1 MSRPILDAKGRR
13 RCKTIAFRMS
23 PAEADQLDLRVALS
37 GLSKQDFIAKSLL
50 EGTFTVV
57 ATTRMRKAVK
67 ERVGPVVAELRRI
80 RRAGD
85 MDDELVES
93 LETLSAFAGSFVPER
108 SPVEL
113 EDALIANLGMDDGLP
128 YQSSTVAQKHEPTR
142 KRTLSMNLSMMNSAR
157 RRAVLR
163 DYGLDHPLSEEEL
176 VERLVDVELRLSRLE
191 ALVSG
196 KNYPVNGP
204 RRPQSREVA

>member
-1 MSRPILDAKGRR
+1 MDAKGRR

-37 GLSKQDFIAKSLL
+37 GLSKQDFIARSLL

-128 YQSSTVAQKHEPTR
+128 YQSSTVAQKHEPNVR
-142 KRTLSMNLSMMNSAR
+142 RTLSMNLSMMNSAR

-204 RRPQSREVA
+204 RRPQSRGVA